1 MSDRLRRLAEVL
13 VGYSGGVKP
22 GDLTVVEG
30 TMNVE
35 PLLEEIYAAV
45 LRAGGHPVVRCAP
58 ELDVVR
64 LGEGSDEQ
72 VEWLT
77 PAEWQDVEQA
87 DVWIVVEAPS
97 NTKAL
102 TGVDP
107 ERQARAQRAR
117 VDWRERYLQRAL
129 SGELRW
135 VLTAYPTNAAA
146 QDAEMS
152 LTEYEDFIHAAA
164 FLDDGDPV
172 ARWRAFADELQRVVE
187 FLSSKE
193 ELRFVAD
200 GTDLTF
206 AVGGDRT
213 WAAADGH
220 ENFPDGEVF
229 TAPLDDS
236 AQGEIMFTFPA
247 VFQGRQVDDV
257 RLRFHEGEVV
267 EATASSG
274 EDFLREMIA
283 LDEGARRVGELA
295 FGLNEAVRVFTRNI
309 LFDEKIGGTMHLAL
323 GAAYPECGGTNRS
336 GLHWD
341 MICDLRSGGEVYA
354 DGELV
359 YRDGGFLPVLDTEH
373 LFA

>member
-1 MSDRLRRLAEVL
+1 VSDRLRRLAEVL
-13 VGYSGGVKP
+13 VGYSGGVQA
-22 GDLTVVEG
+22 GDLTVIQG
-30 TMNVE
+30 TSNVE
-35 PLLEEIYAAV
+35 PLLTELYRAV
-45 LRAGGHPVVRCAP
+45 LRSGGHPAMRCTP
-58 ELDVVR
+58 EVDSL
-64 LGEGSDEQ
+64 LLEEGSDAQ

-77 PAEWQDVEQA
+77 PAEREDIEQA

-102 TGVDP
+102 TSVDP
-107 ERQARAQRAR
+107 ERQARVQRAR
-117 VDWRERYLQRAL
+117 IGWRERYLERAL
-129 SGELRW
+129 QGELRW

-152 LTEYEDFIHAAA
+152 LAEYEEFVFGAALLEA
-164 FLDDGDPV
+164 GDPV
-172 ARWRAFADELQRVVE
+172 ARWREFAAELRRVVE
-187 FLSSKE
+187 FLSTKE
-193 ELRFVAD
+193 VLRFVAE
-200 GTDLTF
+200 GTDLSF

-229 TAPLDDS
+229 TAPLDES
-236 AQGEIMFTFPA
+236 AEGEITFTFPA
-247 VFQGRQVDDV
+247 VFRGRQVDDV
-257 RLRFHEGEVV
+257 CLRFHRGEVV

-274 EDFLREMIA
+274 QDFLQEMVA

-295 FGLNEAVRVFTRNI
+295 FGLNDAVRVFTRNI

-323 GAAYPECGGTNRS
+323 GSAYPEVGGTNRS

-359 YRDGGFLPVLDTEH
+359 YRDGRFL
-373 LFA
+373 AR

>member
-1 MSDRLRRLAEVL
+1 MSERLRRLAEVL
-13 VGYSGGVKP
+13 VGYSGAVQP

-45 LRAGGHPVVRCAP
+45 LRAGGHPVARCTP
-58 ELDVVR
+58 ELDAIR
-64 LGEGSDEQ
+64 LSEGSDEQ

-77 PAEWQDVEQA
+77 PAEREDVEQA
-87 DVWIVVEAPS
+87 DVWIVIEAPS

-102 TGVDP
+102 TGIDP
-107 ERQARAQRAR
+107 QRQARVQRAR
-117 VDWRERYLQRAL
+117 IGWRERYLERAL
-129 SGELRW
+129 AGELRW

-152 LTEYEDFIHAAA
+152 LAEYEDFIYGAAL
-164 FLDDGDPV
+164 LDDGDPV
-172 ARWRAFADELQRVVE
+172 ARWREFADELQRVVE
-187 FLSSKE
+187 FLRSRQ
-193 ELRFVAD
+193 ELRFVAE

-213 WAAADGH
+213 WVAADGH

-229 TAPLDDS
+229 TAPHDGG
-236 AQGEIMFTFPA
+236 AEGEITFTFPA
-247 VFQGRQVDDV
+247 VFRGRQVDDV
-257 RLRFHEGEVV
+257 HLRFHEGEVV

-274 EDFLREMIA
+274 EEFLQEMVG

-323 GAAYPECGGTNRS
+323 GSAYPECGGTNRS
-336 GLHWD
+336 ALHWD
-341 MICDLRSGGEVYA
+341 LICDLRSGGEVYA

-359 YRDGGFLPVLDTEH
+359 YRDGRFLSL
-373 LFA
+373 

>member
-1 MSDRLRRLAEVL
+1 VSERLRRLAEVL

-35 PLLEEIYAAV
+35 PLLEELYAAV
-45 LRAGGHPVVRCAP
+45 LRAGGHPVVRCTA
-58 ELDVVR
+58 ELEVVR

-77 PAEWQDVEQA
+77 PAEWQDIELA
-87 DVWIVVEAPS
+87 DVWIMVEAPS

-102 TGVDP
+102 SGIDP
-107 ERQARAQRAR
+107 ERQSRMQRAR
-117 VDWRERYLQRAL
+117 IKWRERYLERAL

-152 LTEYEDFIHAAA
+152 LAEYENFIYAAA

-172 ARWRAFADELQRVVE
+172 TRWRAFADELQRVLE

-193 ELRFVAD
+193 ELRFVAA

-229 TAPLDDS
+229 TAPVDDS
-236 AQGEIMFTFPA
+236 AQGEISFTFPA
-247 VFQGRQVDDV
+247 VFHGRQVDDV

-274 EDFLREMIA
+274 EDFLQEMVG

-359 YRDGGFLPVLDTEH
+359 YRDGRFLTRS
-373 LFA
+373 